1 MNACAFGG
9 RPLVAALS
17 VFMLCCR
24 PAAAAGDPVRGGY
37 LFAAAGCAGCHTDVK
52 NKGALLA
59 GGRPLKTPFGTFYG
73 PNITPHPEAGIGRWS
88 DADFIR
94 ALRHGVSP
102 SGEHYFPAFPFP
114 SFTGMTDADM
124 RDLKAYIFTL
134 PAVDKP
140 SRPHDL
146 LLPFRWR
153 GLLGAWKWMFFTPGP
168 HRGDPARP
176 ARWNRGAY
184 LVRAVVHCGECHTPR
199 NRLGAMDG
207 ARWLAGNPDGPDGEA
222 VPNITPDRDTGIGK
236 WSAEEIALFLETG
249 EDPTVDFAGS
259 FMAEVIDDST
269 SKLSAADRGAIVTY
283 LRSLAPIRAGPKK

>member
-1 MNACAFGG
+1 M
-9 RPLVAALS
+9 VALG

-24 PAAAAGDPVRGGY
+24 PAAAVGDPVRGGY
-37 LFAAAGCAGCHTDVK
+37 LFAAAGCAGCHTDIK
-52 NKGALLA
+52 HKGALLA
-59 GGRPLKTPFGTFYG
+59 GGRPIKTTFGTFYG

-102 SGEHYFPAFPFP
+102 RGEHYFPAFPFT
-114 SFTGMTDADM
+114 SFTGMTDRDM

-140 SRPHDL
+140 SRRHELPL
-146 LLPFRWR
+146 LFRWR
-153 GLLGAWKWMFFTPGP
+153 GLLGPWKWMFFTPGP
-168 HRGDPARP
+168 HRSDPARST
-176 ARWNRGAY
+176 RWNRGAY
-184 LVRAVVHCGECHTPR
+184 LVRAMVHCGECHTPR
-199 NRLGAMDG
+199 NRLGAMDR
-207 ARWLAGNPDGPDGEA
+207 ARWLAGNPDGPDDEA
-222 VPNITPDRDTGIGK
+222 VPNITPDREIGIGK

-249 EDPTVDFAGS
+249 EDPTADFAGS